1 MDDNELKETL
11 ERLELQQRAIIEQL
25 SGSKKESQKR
35 DFWDKLGAISPIIS
49 GVAIALSALLC
60 TYQYNQEQIKLQ
72 EAQTVEKFIPHL
84 MGNDTSKRMAI
95 LAMKTLVNT
104 DLAAK
109 YAAMFPSE
117 GTLSALKTIAKNGS
131 TQDKK
136 IVSKTYEQIEAN
148 TKDDSLSS
156 PTGLQTSANTSPTP
170 ESALQSEQT
179 STATPAIEPD
189 TTGDAAPSHVPAGAK
204 EHTVPA
210 GKEHTVAPPREHP
223 TDDKESRDETQ
234 PKREME
240 ARQPQLERI
249 RSSASKEESVP
260 SL

>member
-1 MDDNELKETL
+1 MDDAELKETL
-11 ERLELQQRAIIEQL
+11 ERLEDQQRKIIEQL
-25 SGSKKESQKR
+25 SGSKTETTQKR
-35 DFWDKLGAISPIIS
+35 DFWEKLGAISPIIS

-72 EAQTVEKFIPHL
+72 EAQTIEKFIPHL

-117 GTLSALKTIAKNGS
+117 GTISALKTIAKNGDS
-131 TQDKK
+131 RDKK
-136 IVSKTYEQIEAN
+136 IVSKTYQEIEAN
-148 TKDDSLSS
+148 TKEDPDSVPSS
-156 PTGLQTSANTSPTP
+156 LQTSANTSPDP
-170 ESALQSEQT
+170 EPAVQSEQPAT
-179 STATPAIEPD
+179 VQPAADVDTAS
-189 TTGDAAPSHVPAGAK
+189 DATQPSHVQTKDHAAPN
-204 EHTVPA
+204 
-210 GKEHTVAPPREHP
+210 KEHTVAPHP
-223 TDDKESRDETQ
+223 ADDKESRDDTQ
-234 PKREME
+234 QKRDME

-249 RSSASKEESVP
+249 RSSAFKEEVP

>member
-1 MDDNELKETL
+1 MDDLELKETL
-11 ERLELQQRAIIEQL
+11 ERLEEQQRKIIEQL
-25 SGSKKESQKR
+25 SNSSTNAPKR
-35 DFWDKLGAISPIIS
+35 DFWEKLAAISPIIS

-60 TYQYNQEQIKLQ
+60 TYQYNQQQIKLQ

-117 GTLSALKTIAKNGS
+117 GTLSALKTIAKNGTS
-131 TQDKK
+131 QDKK
-136 IVSKTYEQIEAN
+136 IVSKTYDQI
-148 TKDDSLSS
+148 TKDDSILK
-156 PTGLQTSANTSPTP
+156 PNDLQTSANTTSVQEP
-170 ESALQSEQT
+170 SLQPEQT
-179 STATPAIEPD
+179 STTATTD
-189 TTGDAAPSHVPAGAK
+189 TDTAGDTAQAEKPHVPVPK
-204 EHTVPA
+204 EHSPIP
-210 GKEHTVAPPREHP
+210 GKEHSVAPPREHP
-223 TDDKESRDETQ
+223 ADDKESRDESIQ
-234 PKREME
+234 KREME

-249 RSSASKEESVP
+249 RSSALKEENAT